1 MHRKRLPDYLKR
13 GIVDTEKT
21 KLVRS
26 ILKQGCLNTVCEAA
40 RCPNKAEC
48 YAKNTATFLILG
60 NICTRNCRF
69 CNISGGTP
77 EPLDETEPYKVARAI
92 KELGLKYAVITSVT
106 RDDLPLQGADVFA
119 KVIVETKK
127 LVPDIKIEVLTPDF
141 EGIDDLTDIVADAGP
156 DVFNHNIETVQ
167 RLYPKARPLARYER
181 SLNFLKH
188 IKEHNPKMI
197 TKSGLMVGLG
207 ETFDELAQTF
217 KDLYSV
223 NCDIVTVGQY
233 MQPSKKHLEV
243 ERYYT
248 QEDFD
253 IVKELAKNAGIKNV
267 VASGLVR
274 SSYRAFET
282 FEAV

>member
-1 MHRKRLPDYLKR
+1 MQRKRLPDYLKR

-69 CNISGGTP
+69 FFFFGGTP

-282 FEAV
+282 FETV

>member
-1 MHRKRLPDYLKR
+1 MERKRLPDYLKR

-26 ILKQGCLNTVCEAA
+26 ILKHKCLNTVCEAA

-69 CNISGGTP
+69 CNISGGIP
-77 EPLDETEPYKVARAI
+77 EPVDRQEPLKVAQAI

-106 RDDLPLQGADVFA
+106 RDDLPLQGADMFA
-119 KVIVETKK
+119 EVIIQTKK

-141 EGIDDLTDIVADAGP
+141 EGVEDLIDIVTDAKP
-156 DVFNHNIETVQ
+156 DVFNHNIETVK
-167 RLYPKARPLARYER
+167 RLYPKARPLAKYER
-181 SLNFLKH
+181 SLEFLKH
-188 IKEHNPKMI
+188 IKDRDKNMV

-207 ETFDELAQTF
+207 ETLEELEQTF
-217 KDLYSV
+217 VDLKGV
-223 NCDIVTVGQY
+223 GCDIVTVGQY
-233 MQPSKKHLEV
+233 MQPSKKHLVV

-248 QEDFD
+248 EDDFKQ
-253 IVKELAKNAGIKNV
+253 IENIAKNVGISQI

-282 FEAV
+282 YENI

>member
-1 MHRKRLPDYLKR
+1 MF
-13 GIVDTEKT
+13 
-21 KLVRS
+21 S
-26 ILKQGCLNTVCEAA
+26 
-40 RCPNKAEC
+40 
-48 YAKNTATFLILG
+48 
-60 NICTRNCRF
+60 
-69 CNISGGTP
+69 S
-77 EPLDETEPYKVARAI
+77 
-92 KELGLKYAVITSVT
+92 VIT
-106 RDDLPLQGADVFA
+106 
-119 KVIVETKK
+119 ETKK

-141 EGIDDLTDIVADAGP
+141 EGVEDLIDIVVDAKP
-156 DVFNHNIETVQ
+156 DVFNHNIETVK
-167 RLYPKARPLARYER
+167 RIYPKARPLANYER

-282 FEAV
+282 FETV